1 MIESLRS
8 WIVSICTAVLFI
20 TAIEII
26 LPDNKLKK
34 YAKFVLG
41 LILITVLI
49 KPIVRIFDKNY
60 NINTYAQNAEKVFE
74 QDYKN
79 NYNKLKAKNTDNT
92 LKAFQLNLKTICE
105 SKLKEKF
112 PKDNYVVDVDAA
124 YAEETGTFEIRSI
137 KIEVHDKRIK
147 SIKKVIIDKNSA
159 GVNDKQMV
167 DNKLSNS
174 IKELLSNELGVS
186 KDIIAVYKN

>member
-159 GVNDKQMV
+159 AVNDKQMV